1 MTPEDYLAQ
10 SEYSYFRG
18 SIPVISMGDYHPFI
32 KDNELYCTGSIR
44 INSIQYNF
52 IKTELDGRILLGLP
66 NCIEYQIKYPH
77 NIYIM
82 WDRLNEF
89 FRNLIIFAEFSD
101 QNRELVQLRI
111 NVNLMYT
118 LPIPKEDKIRWADWI
133 KELYWNRKALLN
145 EWYIKYVLPF

>member
-1 MTPEDYLAQ
+1 MTPEEYLAQ
-10 SEYSYFRG
+10 SEYAYFEG
-18 SIPVISMGDYHPFI
+18 SMPVISMGNVHPFI
-32 KDNELYCTGSIR
+32 KDNEIYCTGT
-44 INSIQYNF
+44 INVGKTQYHF
-52 IKTELDGRILLGLP
+52 IKVKLDGRILEGLP
-66 NCIEYQIKYPH
+66 NCINHQIKYPRE
-77 NIYIM
+77 IFTM

-89 FRNLIIFAEFSD
+89 FRNLIVFAKFSD

-133 KELYWNRKALLN
+133 KELYWNRRVLLN

>member
-10 SEYSYFRG
+10 SAYAYFKG
-18 SIPVISMGDYHPFI
+18 SMPVISMGGNPPFI
-32 KDNELYCTGSIR
+32 KDNEIYCTGTITV
-44 INSIQYNF
+44 NKVQYNF
-52 IKTELDGRILLGLP
+52 IKVELDGRILFGLP
-66 NCIEYQIKYPH
+66 NCINHQIKQPS
-77 NIYIM
+77 NIFWM
-82 WDRLNEF
+82 WNRLNEF

-118 LPIPKEDKIRWADWI
+118 LPIPKEDKIRWADWV